1 MIKMDRIGS
10 RSTPI
15 FKFPHT
21 SLYIILGIIALVA
34 VVLVIFKIAKGP
46 SRPDRRREYRDS
58 LEDAE
63 VRRAGRKGEIY
74 AEELIK
80 SVLRGEDRLFTNVE
94 LVFEDKPA
102 ELDNVVVNS
111 NGVFIIEVK
120 NYNGKL
126 SGRMDEFEWKKVK
139 TTESGNTYSKSVK
152 NPIVQ
157 VKRQI
162 YILAH
167 YLDERGLRVWVK
179 GYAMLLNSKSP
190 VKSEYILTSMKDIDR
205 AIHTP
210 GKVVLNDSLM
220 DDISLLLMKTGNV
233 RRIG

>member
-1 MIKMDRIGS
+1 MVKTNRIAI
-10 RSTPI
+10 RRTTI
-15 FKFPHT
+15 FNSPY
-21 SLYIILGIIALVA
+21 SALYITLGIIALVA
-34 VVLVIFKIAKGP
+34 VIFVVVRAAA
-46 SRPDRRREYRDS
+46 RPGKTDSRREYRDS

-94 LVFEDKPA
+94 LVFEDKPT